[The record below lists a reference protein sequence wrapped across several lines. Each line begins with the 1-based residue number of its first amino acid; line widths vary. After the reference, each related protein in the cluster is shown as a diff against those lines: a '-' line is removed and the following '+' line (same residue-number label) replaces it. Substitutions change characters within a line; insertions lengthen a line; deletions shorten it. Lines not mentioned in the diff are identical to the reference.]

1 MLKFAMAKFHIIIPA
16 AGSGSRMGL
25 GQPKQYLK
33 IHKQTFI
40 ERVLRVF
47 QNIPLVDSIHIALH
61 PNDEIWKTLNLSL
74 SSKVSVHYCGGESR
88 AETVLNALKIIKDYV
103 DESDWILVHDAARPG
118 IEEKDVERL
127 IDALKDDSVGGLLAY
142 PIADTIK
149 KSDKEDRVV
158 ESPSR
163 DYLWQA
169 QTPQMYRYKML
180 SDALEKFDGIP
191 TDESQA
197 IEGLGVKPKLIKGNF
212 KNFKVTYQEDL
223 SILEHLIN
231 K

>member
-1 MLKFAMAKFHIIIPA
+1 MLKFPMAKFHIIIPA

-25 GQPKQYLK
+25 DQPKQYLK

-40 ERVLRVF
+40 ERVIRVF
-47 QNIPLVDSIHIALH
+47 ENIPLVDSIHIALK
-61 PNDEIWKTLNLSL
+61 PKDDLWNTLNLSL
-74 SSKVSVHYCGGESR
+74 SSKVNVHYCGGESR
-88 AETVLNALKIIKDYV
+88 AKTVLNTLETIKTHMND
-103 DESDWILVHDAARPG
+103 SDWILVHDAARPG
-118 IEEKDVERL
+118 VQEKDVIHL
-127 IDALKDDSVGGLLAY
+127 IETLKNDPVGGLLAY

-149 KSDKEDRVV
+149 KSDKEDRVID
-158 ESPSR
+158 SPLR

-180 SDALEKFDGIP
+180 IDALKSFDGIP

-197 IEGLGVKPKLIKGNF
+197 IERLGMKPKLIKGDF

-223 SILEHLIN
+223 SILEHLITE
-231 K
+231 

>member
-1 MLKFAMAKFHIIIPA
+1 MAKFHIIIPA

-25 GQPKQYLK
+25 GQPKQYLS
-33 IHKQTFI
+33 IHKQTLI
-40 ERVLRVF
+40 ERVIRVF
-47 QNIPLVDSIHIALH
+47 DNISLINSIHIALH
-61 PNDEIWKTLNLSL
+61 SNDEIWKTLNLSF
-74 SSKVSVHYCGGESR
+74 SSKVNTHYCGGESR
-88 AETVLNALKIIKDYV
+88 AETVLNTLKTIRGYV

-118 IEEKDVERL
+118 IEGKDVERL

-142 PIADTIK
+142 PLADTIK
-149 KSDKEDRVV
+149 KSNKEDRVV

-163 DYLWQA
+163 EHLWQA

-180 SDALEKFDGIP
+180 SHALEKFEGIP

-197 IEGLGVKPKLIKGNF
+197 IERLGEKPKLIKGNF
-212 KNFKVTYQEDL
+212 KNFKITYPEDL
-223 SILEHLIN
+223 NILEQLIN

>member
-1 MLKFAMAKFHIIIPA
+1 MAKFHIIIPA

-25 GQPKQYLK
+25 GQPKQYLS
-33 IHKQTFI
+33 IHKQTLI
-40 ERVLRVF
+40 ERVVRIF
-47 QNIPLVDSIHIALH
+47 DNISLVRSIHIALQS
-61 PNDEIWKTLNLSL
+61 NDEIWKTLNLSF
-74 SSKVSVHYCGGESR
+74 SSKVNTHYCGGESR
-88 AETVLNALKIIKDYV
+88 AETVLNTLKTIKDLV
-103 DESDWILVHDAARPG
+103 DESDWILVHDVARPG
-118 IEEKDVERL
+118 IEGKDVEHL
-127 IDALKDDSVGGLLAY
+127 MHTLKDDLVGGLMAY

-149 KSDKEDRVV
+149 KSDEEDRVV

-163 DYLWQA
+163 EHLWQA

-197 IEGLGVKPKLIKGNF
+197 IERLGKKPKLIKGNF
-212 KNFKVTYQEDL
+212 KNFKVTYPEDL
-223 SILEHLIN
+223 IILEQLIN

>member
-1 MLKFAMAKFHIIIPA
+1 MLKFPMAKFHIIIPA
-16 AGSGSRMGL
+16 AGLSSRMGL

-33 IHKQTFI
+33 IHQQTFL
-40 ERVLRVF
+40 ERVIRVF
-47 QNIPLVDSIHIALH
+47 ENIPLIDSIHIALH
-61 PNDEIWKTLNLSL
+61 PKDDIWNTLNLSL

-88 AETVLNALKIIKDYV
+88 AKTVINTLEAIKANTN
-103 DESDWILVHDAARPG
+103 ENDWILVHDAARPG
-118 IEEKDVERL
+118 IEEKDVQHL
-127 IDALKDDSVGGLLAY
+127 IYTLKDDAVGGLLAY
-142 PIADTIK
+142 PIADTVK
-149 KSDKEDRVV
+149 KSNEEDRVV

-163 DYLWQA
+163 DHLWQA

-197 IEGLGVKPKLIKGNF
+197 IECLGMKPKLIKGSF

-223 SILEHLIN
+223 SILEHLID

>member
-1 MLKFAMAKFHIIIPA
+1 MAKFHIIIPA

-25 GQPKQYLK
+25 AQPKQYLS
-33 IHKQTFI
+33 IHKQTLI
-40 ERVLRVF
+40 ERVIRVF
-47 QNIPLVDSIHIALH
+47 DNISLINSIHIALH
-61 PNDEIWKTLNLSL
+61 SNDEIWKTLNLSF
-74 SSKVSVHYCGGESR
+74 SSKVNTHYCGGESR
-88 AETVLNALKIIKDYV
+88 AETVLNTLKTIRDYV

-118 IEEKDVERL
+118 IEGKDVERL

-142 PIADTIK
+142 PLADTIK

-158 ESPSR
+158 ESPLR
-163 DYLWQA
+163 EHLWQA

-180 SDALEKFDGIP
+180 SHALEKFEGIP

-197 IEGLGVKPKLIKGNF
+197 IEHLGEKPKLIKGNF
-212 KNFKVTYQEDL
+212 KNFKVTYPEDL
-223 SILEHLIN
+223 NILEQLIN

>member
-1 MLKFAMAKFHIIIPA
+1 MLKFAMVKFHIIIPA

-47 QNIPLVDSIHIALH
+47 ENIPLVDSIHIALD
-61 PNDEIWKTLNLSL
+61 PNDKIWKTLNLSL
-74 SSKVSVHYCGGESR
+74 LSKVSVHYCGGKSR
-88 AETVLNALKIIKDYV
+88 AETVLNTLKIIKDYV
-103 DESDWILVHDAARPG
+103 DEGDWILVHDAARPG
-118 IEEKDVERL
+118 IEEIDVERL
-127 IDALKDDSVGGLLAY
+127 MHALKDDSVGGLFAY

-158 ESPSR
+158 ESPPR
-163 DYLWQA
+163 DCLWQA

-180 SDALEKFDGIP
+180 CDALEKFDGTP

-223 SILEHLIN
+223 SILEHLID